1 MIGVNRKVQVFALG
15 VPCDMRKQF
24 DTLAA
29 LVTGQM
35 GRKLTSGD
43 VFLFVA
49 KNRRRAKLL
58 YFDGT
63 GLCLFAKR
71 LEHGRF
77 AAVWEASRGATR
89 ELTMTELSLFL
100 EGSLLVAKR
109 NVSPRAITMQDR
121 VVEFR

>member
-1 MIGVNRKVQVFALG
+1 MIGVNRKVRVFALG
-15 VPCDMRKQF
+15 APCDMRKQF

-29 LVTGQM
+29 LVLGQM
-35 GRKLTSGD
+35 KHELTSGD

-58 YFDGT
+58 YYDGT

-71 LEHGRF
+71 LERGCF
-77 AAVWEASRGATR
+77 AAVWEATAGETR
-89 ELTMTELSLFL
+89 ELTLTELGLFL

-109 NVSPRAITMQDR
+109 GVSPRVITAQDR
-121 VVEFR
+121 VVAFR

>member
-1 MIGVNRKVQVFALG
+1 
-15 VPCDMRKQF
+15 MRKQF

-35 GRKLTSGD
+35 GHELTSGD
-43 VFLFVA
+43 VYLFVA

-71 LEHGRF
+71 LEVGRF
-77 AAVWEASRGATR
+77 AAVWEATKGNTR

-109 NVSPRAITMQDR
+109 SVSPQVVTTQDR
-121 VVEFR
+121 VVAFR